1 MRKGKLT
8 MAWRSRLT
16 GLAFFLP
23 WIIGFV
29 LLTAFPMAYSIVISF
44 SDVRIKVGGTELS
57 YLGGSHYR
65 YALLQDAS
73 FPTDLLRVYS

>member
-29 LLTAFPMAYSIVISF
+29 LLTAFPWPIP
-44 SDVRIKVGGTELS
+44 L
-57 YLGGSHYR
+57 
-65 YALLQDAS
+65 
-73 FPTDLLRVYS
+73 